1 VELPG
6 GAGRE
11 EVDEDGGGAGPGPE
25 DGGAARGEEG
35 LLVAGA
41 VPEEAV
47 PAVVQAGARVSTSNL
62 RLPMI
67 DR

>member
-35 LLVAGA
+35 LLVAAPARRGA

-47 PAVVQAGARVSTSNL
+47 PAVVQAGAAA
-62 RLPMI
+62 P
-67 DR
+67 